1 MMSDH
6 KNPPTQDNVMPETP
20 KMVYEP
26 TDYVRQDSWID
37 SMETYQDLY
46 QQSVSDPEKFWAEQA
61 QQFLYWKEPWDKVL
75 DWSFGDDLHI
85 NWFPGGK
92 TNVSYNCIDR
102 HLKDGRRNKAA
113 LIWES
118 DERRSKVYTY
128 QALYTRVCRLANVL
142 KSYGV
147 GKGDVVAIYLPMVPE
162 LAFAMLACARI
173 GAVHAIVFSGFS
185 AQALR
190 DRIQASGAKVLITAD
205 NGMRGGRLNAI
216 KAQADEA
223 LLECPE
229 VQKVIVVS
237 RTQQQVNMEPGRDVY
252 YHEEVARKDI
262 GRHCDIEWTEA
273 NDPLFILYTSGS
285 TGKPKGIVHSTAGY
299 LLQAS
304 MSSKYV
310 FDLHD
315 DDVYFCT
322 ADIGWITGHSYIV
335 YGPLAQG
342 ATSVMFEGVPTY
354 PDAGRLWDIVERHGV
369 NQFYTAPT
377 SIRSLMRSG
386 SEFPAAYDLSSLRV
400 LGSVGEPINPAAW
413 EWYYHEIG
421 HDRCSIVDTWWQ
433 TETGAHMITNL
444 PAVTPMKPSSATLPF
459 FGVQPVIMET
469 ADKEAKVGEDGRL
482 CIKFP
487 WPSMVRHLWDDPG
500 NARFKETYFKEFPG
514 LYFSGDAAMVDAD
527 GYYWL
532 KGRVDDVINVS
543 GHRIG
548 TAEVEAALNSSQG
561 VAESA
566 VVGFPHE
573 IKGEGIYAYIV
584 MKDGEE
590 AGPELAQRL
599 TGAVRRNIG
608 PIAKPDVIHV
618 VDELPKTRSGKIM
631 RRILR
636 KIAAGITDKEQY
648 GDLSTLV
655 DETVVDAIIKT
666 RPEQ

>member
-1 MMSDH
+1 MSDQ
-6 KNPPTQDNVMPETP
+6 KNPSTQQSAKPEKTA
-20 KMVYEP
+20 MVYEP
-26 TDYVRQDSWID
+26 TEYVRQGSWID
-37 SMETYQDLY
+37 SMETYRDLY
-46 QQSVSDPEKFWAEQA
+46 QQSVDNPEKFWAEQA
-61 QQFLYWKEPWDKVL
+61 ERFLYWKEPWDKVL
-75 DWSFGDDLHI
+75 DWDFNDPHI
-85 NWFPGGK
+85 SWFAGGK

-173 GAVHAIVFSGFS
+173 GAIHAIVFSGFS

-205 NGMRGGRLNAI
+205 NGMRGGRLNPI

-223 LLECPE
+223 LLECPSI
-229 VQKVIVVS
+229 QKVIVVS
-237 RTQQQVNMEPGRDVY
+237 RTQQQVDMEPGRDVY

-262 GRHCDIEWTEA
+262 SRHCDIEWTEA

-322 ADIGWITGHSYIV
+322 ADIGWVTGHSYIV

-377 SIRSLMRSG
+377 AIRSLMRSG
-386 SEFPAAYDLSSLRV
+386 NEFPAAYDLSSLRV

-413 EWYYHEIG
+413 EWFYHEIG
-421 HDRCSIVDTWWQ
+421 HDRCSVVDTWWQ

-444 PAVTPMKPSSATLPF
+444 PAATPMKPSSATLPF
-459 FGVQPVIMET
+459 FGVQPIVMESEH
-469 ADKEAKVGEDGRL
+469 KEAATGEDGRL

-500 NARFKETYFKEFPG
+500 NTRFKETYFSAFPG
-514 LYFSGDAAMVDAD
+514 LYFSGDAAMVDED

-548 TAEVEAALNSSQG
+548 TAEIEAALNSSPG

-584 MKDGEE
+584 MKHGAE
-590 AGPELAQRL
+590 ADEDLEHRLA
-599 TGAVRRNIG
+599 GVVRRNIG
-608 PIAKPDVIHV
+608 PIAKPDVVHV
-618 VDELPKTRSGKIM
+618 VNELPKTRSGKIM

-636 KIAAGITDKEQY
+636 KIAAGITDKEQF

-655 DETVVDAIIKT
+655 DEDVVDEIIET
-666 RPEQ
+666 RPTK

>member
-1 MMSDH
+1 MA
-6 KNPPTQDNVMPETP
+6 
-20 KMVYEP
+20 VYE
-26 TDYVRQDSWID
+26 
-37 SMETYQDLY
+37 DLY
-46 QQSVSDPEKFWAEQA
+46 KQSITDPEKFWGEQA
-61 QQFLYWKEPWDKVL
+61 QQFLHWEEPWSEVL

-85 NWFPGGK
+85 NWFKGGK

-102 HLKDGRRNKAA
+102 HLHDGRRNKAA

-128 QALYTRVCRLANVL
+128 QSLYTRVCRLANVL
-142 KSYGV
+142 KSHGV

-173 GAVHAIVFSGFS
+173 GAIHAIVFSGFS

-205 NGMRGGRLNAI
+205 NGMRGGRLNPI

-229 VQKVIVVS
+229 VEKVIVVS

-262 GRHCDIEWTEA
+262 SRHCEVEWMDA
-273 NDPLFILYTSGS
+273 DDPLFILYTSGS

-299 LLQAS
+299 LLGAS
-304 MSSKYV
+304 MTSKYV

-322 ADIGWITGHSYIV
+322 ADIGWVTGHSYIV
-335 YGPLAQG
+335 YGPLSQG
-342 ATSVMFEGVPTY
+342 ATSVMFEGIPTY

-369 NQFYTAPT
+369 NQLYMAPT
-377 SIRSLMRSG
+377 AIRSLMRSG
-386 SEFPAAYDLSSLRV
+386 NEFPATYDLSSLRI

-421 HDRCSIVDTWWQ
+421 HERCSIVDTWWQ

-444 PAVTPMKPSSATLPF
+444 PGITPMKPSSATLPF
-459 FGVQPVIMET
+459 FGVQPIVMGE
-469 ADKEAKVGEDGRL
+469 DHKEVPVGEDGRL

-500 NARFKETYFKEFPG
+500 NARFKETYFSTFPG
-514 LYFSGDAAMVDAD
+514 LYFSGDAAMVDED
-527 GYYWL
+527 GYFWL

-548 TAEVEAALNSSQG
+548 TAEVEASLNSTAG

-584 MKDGEE
+584 MKHGVE
-590 AGPELAQRL
+590 AGPELSQRL
-599 TGAVRRNIG
+599 AGAVRRNIG

-618 VDELPKTRSGKIM
+618 VNELPKTRSGKIM

-636 KIAAGITDKEQY
+636 KIAAGITDKEQF

-655 DETVVDAIIKT
+655 DESVVDEIIET
-666 RPEQ
+666 RPNK

>member
-1 MMSDH
+1 MSDH
-6 KNPPTQDNVMPETP
+6 KNPSTQKSAMPE
-20 KMVYEP
+20 KSAMVYEP
-26 TDYVRQDSWID
+26 TDYVRQGAWID
-37 SMETYQDLY
+37 SMETYRDLY
-46 QQSVSDPEKFWAEQA
+46 QQSVDNPEKFWAEQA
-61 QQFLYWKEPWDKVL
+61 EQFLYWKEPWDKVL
-75 DWSFGDDLHI
+75 EWDFNEPHI
-85 NWFPGGK
+85 SWFTGGK

-205 NGMRGGRLNAI
+205 SGLRGGRINPI

-229 VQKVIVVS
+229 VQKVLVVS
-237 RTQQQVNMEPGRDVY
+237 RMQQQVNMEPGRDVY
-252 YHEEVARKDI
+252 YHEEVKRKDI
-262 GRHCDIEWTEA
+262 SRHCDIEWTEA

-386 SEFPAAYDLSSLRV
+386 NEFPAAYDLSSLRV

-459 FGVQPVIMET
+459 FGVQPIILDT
-469 ADKEAKVGEDGRL
+469 DQKEVPTGEDGRL

-487 WPSMVRHLWDDPG
+487 WPSMVRHLWDDP
-500 NARFKETYFKEFPG
+500 NNVRFKETYFKEFPG
-514 LYFSGDAAMVDAD
+514 YYFSGDAAMVDQD

-548 TAEVEAALNSSQG
+548 TAEVEAALNSYAG

-573 IKGEGIYAYIV
+573 IKGEGIYAYV
-584 MKDGEE
+584 VLKDGVEVDSD
-590 AGPELAQRL
+590 LSQRL
-599 TGAVRRNIG
+599 TGVVRRNIG

-618 VDELPKTRSGKIM
+618 VNELPKTRSGKIM

-636 KIAAGITDKEQY
+636 KIADGIVDKEQY

-655 DETVVDAIIKT
+655 DETVVEEIIAT
-666 RPEQ
+666 RPNK